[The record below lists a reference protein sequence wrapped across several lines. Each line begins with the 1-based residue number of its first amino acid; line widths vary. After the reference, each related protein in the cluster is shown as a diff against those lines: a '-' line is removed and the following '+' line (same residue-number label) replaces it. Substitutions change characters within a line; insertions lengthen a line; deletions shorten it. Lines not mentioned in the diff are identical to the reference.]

1 MLLEEFVFAV
11 APILV
16 VVAPS
21 PVITPRVP
29 PLIVIGPEEET
40 MFAAPN
46 QTPKP
51 VEAEVPVKLIAPEVV
66 ETVEVL

>member
-1 MLLEEFVFAV
+1 MLLVEVELAV
-11 APILV
+11 APMF

-21 PVITPRVP
+21 PVFMPRVP
-29 PLIVIGPEEET
+29 PLIVIGPDDET

-51 VEAEVPVKLIAPEVV
+51 GDAEVPVKLIAPEVE
-66 ETVEVL
+66 ETVDVL

>member
-1 MLLEEFVFAV
+1 MMLLEEVEFAV
-11 APILV
+11 APMF

-21 PVITPRVP
+21 PVFMPRVP
-29 PLIVIGPEEET
+29 PLIVIGPDEEI

-51 VEAEVPVKLIAPEVV
+51 VDSEVPVKLIAPEVE
-66 ETVEVL
+66 ETVDVL

>member
-1 MLLEEFVFAV
+1 MLLEEVVFAV
-11 APILV
+11 APMF

-21 PVITPRVP
+21 PVFMPSVP
-29 PLIVIGPEEET
+29 PLIVIAPEEET

-46 QTPKP
+46 HTPKP
-51 VEAEVPVKLIAPEVV
+51 VEAEVPVMFIAPDVE

>member
-1 MLLEEFVFAV
+1 M
-11 APILV
+11 
-16 VVAPS
+16 
-21 PVITPRVP
+21 PRVP
-29 PLIVIGPEEET
+29 PLIVIAPEEET

-51 VEAEVPVKLIAPEVV
+51 VEADVPVKLIAPDVE